1 MYLGLNCRKIVLI
14 KAILSDH
21 HIDEVGTVIALF
33 AGKEIRPGQVHEV
46 MGLHSAPGLTV

>member
-1 MYLGLNCRKIVLI
+1 MYLGLNCRKIVLT

-33 AGKEIRPGQVHEV
+33 AGKENQAQAKNMKSRDGIRLLG
-46 MGLHSAPGLTV
+46 